1 MSMTPIAE
9 RVRGFLPV
17 VVDVETAGFDCQRH
31 ALLEIAAVVI
41 AGESGNLQP
50 VQTLHY
56 HVEPFVGAILDPQAL
71 AFNGIDPEH
80 PLRGAIPEA
89 QALRE
94 LFRALRGQVRDQQC
108 RRAVLVGHNANFDLS
123 FLHAAAAREQLKNSP
138 FHPFSTLDTV
148 TLSAL
153 ALGETVLAK
162 AVRKAGLDWDG
173 KQAHSALYDAERT
186 AALFCWIWNRFDQS
200 EISPFSLSSGSSSL
214 LDRSST

>member
-50 VQTLHY
+50 VQILHY
-56 HVEPFVGAILDPQAL
+56 HVQPFAGAILDPQAL

-94 LFRALRGQVRDQQC
+94 LFRALRSQVRDQKC

-200 EISPFSLSSGSSSL
+200 EISPLSLSSGSSSL

>member
-1 MSMTPIAE
+1 MSATPIAK

-17 VVDVETAGFDCQRH
+17 VVDVETAGFDCQRN

-41 AGESGNLQP
+41 AGESGELQP

-56 HVEPFVGAILDPQAL
+56 HIQPFAGSILDPQAL

-80 PLRGAIPEA
+80 PLRGAISEA
-89 QALRE
+89 EALRD
-94 LFRALRGQVRDQQC
+94 LFRQLRTQVRSQGC

-123 FLHAAAAREQLKNSP
+123 FIHAAAARENLKNSP

-148 TLSAL
+148 TLAAL

-162 AVRKAGLDWDG
+162 AVMRAGLEWDG

-186 AALFCWIWNRFDQS
+186 AALFCWIWNRFDRS
-200 EISPFSLSSGSSSL
+200 TLSPFHPLAGATTPS
-214 LDRSST
+214 RQE

>member
-200 EISPFSLSSGSSSL
+200 EISPFSPLPGSSSL

>member
-50 VQTLHY
+50 VQILHY
-56 HVEPFVGAILDPQAL
+56 HVQPFAGAILDPQAL

-94 LFRALRGQVRDQQC
+94 LFRALRSQVRDQKC